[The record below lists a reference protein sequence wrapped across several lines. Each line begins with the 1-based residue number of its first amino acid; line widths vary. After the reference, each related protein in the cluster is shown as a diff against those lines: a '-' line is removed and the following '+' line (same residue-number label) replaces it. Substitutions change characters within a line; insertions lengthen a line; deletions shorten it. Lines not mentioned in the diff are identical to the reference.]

1 MAIRTGKQLLQSL
14 RDGRQLFIDGER
26 IEDVTTD
33 PRLAAAARSLAQLYD
48 MQHDPALVERMTFL
62 SPASGA
68 RVGLSFIEP
77 RSVDDLIRRRD
88 MVTIW
93 AEATCGMFGRSPD
106 YMNIFITS
114 FASAAEEFG
123 KKDKRFAENIRGY
136 HEHIRENDICMTH
149 TLINPQ
155 VDRSRPVEKQD
166 KDLAAKI
173 VKETDAGI
181 VIRGARM
188 VSTLCAYSDDLL
200 VLPSTY
206 IANSKEAEPYAF
218 GFSVKVN
225 APGLR
230 FICRPS
236 VIHQNAASPMD
247 YPLSARFDET
257 DAMVIFDDVLVPWE
271 RVFIHRDPELC
282 NGLYNRTGIMP
293 QIMHQFSTKNLAK
306 AEFMMGLAFAIA
318 KSTNIDQ
325 HLHVQGMLAELIQY
339 AEFCRACLRASEA
352 DAAPGPG
359 GVITPAA
366 MPLWTVRMM
375 FPKMFVRMCEIIQI
389 LGAGGLVAVPSYAEL
404 DGPAAADVAT
414 YFQAANAE
422 AATRIKLFRLAF
434 DAAVSSFSAA
444 SSSMSGIIPATR
456 SASPARSTASTT
468 RTPTSTASS
477 RCSMSSRRIT
487 LPRSSKGRVSKA
499 SYPAARASIS
509 ASSGNR
515 PSCFFEKTSFPSMV
529 ISNTPDTPLT
539 SSTSSAPRSMSLAFA
554 RRARGS

>member
-1 MAIRTGKQLLQSL
+1 MGIRTGAELLQSL
-14 RDGRQLFIDGER
+14 RHDRQVFIDGER

-33 PRLAAAARSLAQLYD
+33 PRLAAAAQNLAELYD
-48 MQHDPALVERMTFL
+48 MQHDAALIDRMTL
-62 SPASGA
+62 ASPTTGE

-88 MVTIW
+88 MVKIW
-93 AEATCGMFGRSPD
+93 ADATCGMFGRSPD
-106 YMNIFITS
+106 YMNIFVTA
-114 FASAAEEFG
+114 FASAADEFG
-123 KKDKRFAENIRGY
+123 NKDKRFAENIRGY
-136 HEHIRENDICMTH
+136 YEYIRESDICMTH

-173 VKETDAGI
+173 VKETDKGI

-188 VSTLCAYSDDLL
+188 VSTLAAYSHDLV

-218 GFSVKVN
+218 GFSVPVA

-230 FICRPS
+230 IVCRPP
-236 VIHQNAASPMD
+236 VVHQNAASVMD

-257 DAMVIFDDVLVPWE
+257 DAMIIFDDVLVPWE

-293 QIMHQFSTKNLAK
+293 QIMHQFSTKNWAK
-306 AEFMMGLAFAIA
+306 AEFMMGLGFAIA

-339 AEFCRACLRASEA
+339 TEYSRACLRASEA
-352 DAAPGPG
+352 DAAPGPFG
-359 GVITPAA
+359 TMTPAA

-375 FPKMFVRMCEIIQI
+375 FSGMFRRMCEIIQI

-404 DGPAAADVAT
+404 GGPAAADVAT
-414 YFQAANAE
+414 YFQAANAD
-422 AATRIKLFRLAF
+422 APTRIKLFRLAF
-434 DAAVSSFSAA
+434 DAAVSSFAGRQQLYERYY
-444 SSSMSGIIPATR
+444 SGDPVRLAGTLYGLYDKDSHID
-456 SASPARSTASTT
+456 
-468 RTPTSTASS
+468 
-477 RCSMSSRRIT
+477 RI
-487 LPRSSKGRVSKA
+487 LAMLDELEESQRD
-499 SYPAARASIS
+499 
-509 ASSGNR
+509 SGH
-515 PSCFFEKTSFPSMV
+515 
-529 ISNTPDTPLT
+529 
-539 SSTSSAPRSMSLAFA
+539 
-554 RRARGS
+554 G